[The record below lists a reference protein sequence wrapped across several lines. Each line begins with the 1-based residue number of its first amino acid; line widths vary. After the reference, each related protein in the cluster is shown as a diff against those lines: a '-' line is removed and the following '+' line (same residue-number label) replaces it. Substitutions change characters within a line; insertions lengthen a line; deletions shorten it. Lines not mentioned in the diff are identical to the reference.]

1 MYNYIS
7 DHEDY
12 EKLQTPHRI
21 TITKGEI
28 YKNDLNKRILK
39 IKHIDEKLYIQIKNA
54 IHIYSLKK
62 NRN

>member
-39 IKHIDEKLYIQIKNA
+39 IKNIDEGLYI
-54 IHIYSLKK
+54 
-62 NRN
+62 